1 MALLISVILIL
12 WIVIYPVDSAIQRL
26 NNQGQMNKRTS
37 CFWKENTP
45 GLGLNIDPT
54 PFFLTPGI
62 SLCSM

>member
-1 MALLISVILIL
+1 M
-12 WIVIYPVDSAIQRL
+12 IYPVDSAIQRL

-37 CFWKENTP
+37 CFWKEKTP